1 MSGSSKNL
9 GLQEQQQQQSNWCWA
24 ATTVSIT
31 LYYQPGLGLTQCQ
44 LVNRALG
51 MSSCCQAPLGWD
63 WQTLTGGGGGNTD
76 GPPAAGDPAVVSYN
90 DQMHVCYRDTSGLI
104 QDAWYDGH
112 GNWNLQQLTGGGN
125 TDGPTAAGDPALV
138 SYNDQMHVC
147 YRDTS
152 GSLLPGVAAGLIQD
166 AWYDGHG
173 NWHLQTLTGGGG
185 GNTDGPPAAGDP
197 AVVSYNDQMH
207 VCYRDTSGLIQ
218 DAWYDGHGNW
228 NLQQLTG
235 GGNTDGPTAAG
246 DPALVSYNDQMHVCY
261 RDTSGSLLPGVAAG
275 LIQDAWY
282 DGHGNWHLQT
292 LTGGGG
298 GNTDGPPAAGDPA
311 VVSYNDQMHVCY
323 RDTSGLI
330 QDAWYD
336 GHGNWNLQQ
345 LTGGGNTDGPTAA
358 GDPALV
364 SYNDQMHV
372 CYRDTSGLIQDAWYD
387 GHGNWNL
394 QQLTG
399 GGNTDGP
406 TAVGNPAPVSYGDQM
421 HVCYRDTSGSLL
433 PGVAAGLI
441 QDAWYIG
448 STCNVPGEPDEAL
461 TITGHFA
468 SDTGSLPLSGS
479 GGLFSSSVINEID
492 GKRPISIGILWNSGS
507 AIGHNPSI
515 EGYDTFGIP
524 TIDIQ
529 DPLHGFSI
537 QDFHTFPSTY
547 FGGATW
553 AQSFLTRP

>member
-76 GPPAAGDPAVVSYN
+76 GPPAAGDPAV
-90 DQMHVCYRDTSGLI
+90 
-104 QDAWYDGH
+104 
-112 GNWNLQQLTGGGN
+112 
-125 TDGPTAAGDPALV
+125 
-138 SYNDQMHVC
+138 
-147 YRDTS
+147 
-152 GSLLPGVAAGLIQD
+152 
-166 AWYDGHG
+166 
-173 NWHLQTLTGGGG
+173 
-185 GNTDGPPAAGDP
+185 
-197 AVVSYNDQMH
+197 
-207 VCYRDTSGLIQ
+207 
-218 DAWYDGHGNW
+218 
-228 NLQQLTG
+228 
-235 GGNTDGPTAAG
+235 
-246 DPALVSYNDQMHVCY
+246 
-261 RDTSGSLLPGVAAG
+261 
-275 LIQDAWY
+275 
-282 DGHGNWHLQT
+282 
-292 LTGGGG
+292 
-298 GNTDGPPAAGDPA
+298 
-311 VVSYNDQMHVCY
+311 
-323 RDTSGLI
+323 
-330 QDAWYD
+330 
-336 GHGNWNLQQ
+336 
-345 LTGGGNTDGPTAA
+345 
-358 GDPALV
+358 V

>member
-235 GGNTDGPTAAG
+235 GGNTDGPTA
-246 DPALVSYNDQMHVCY
+246 
-261 RDTSGSLLPGVAAG
+261 
-275 LIQDAWY
+275 
-282 DGHGNWHLQT
+282 
-292 LTGGGG
+292 
-298 GNTDGPPAAGDPA
+298 
-311 VVSYNDQMHVCY
+311 
-323 RDTSGLI
+323 
-330 QDAWYD
+330 
-336 GHGNWNLQQ
+336 
-345 LTGGGNTDGPTAA
+345 
-358 GDPALV
+358 
-364 SYNDQMHV
+364 
-372 CYRDTSGLIQDAWYD
+372 
-387 GHGNWNL
+387 
-394 QQLTG
+394 
-399 GGNTDGP
+399 
-406 TAVGNPAPVSYGDQM
+406 VGNPAPVSYGDQM